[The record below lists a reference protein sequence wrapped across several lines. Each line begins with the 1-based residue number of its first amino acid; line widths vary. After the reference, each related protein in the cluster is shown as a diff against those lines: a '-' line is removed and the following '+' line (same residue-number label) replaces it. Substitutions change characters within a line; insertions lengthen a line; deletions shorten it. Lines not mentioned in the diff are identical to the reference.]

1 MRRKRL
7 SKPEQLQMV
16 MNCRTSGLSDYQWC
30 QQQGIAAST
39 FYNWITRLRKAG
51 YTFPESQAKVAALPV
66 KQGVVKLEVLPKEAE
81 ATKLVEHQN
90 TRIPNPII
98 NESLN
103 ATTVEVEMAGATV
116 RFFNNTNPELLKY
129 TLECLGGIFHAW

>member
-1 MRRKRL
+1 M
-7 SKPEQLQMV
+7 
-16 MNCRTSGLSDYQWC
+16 
-30 QQQGIAAST
+30 
-39 FYNWITRLRKAG
+39 
-51 YTFPESQAKVAALPV
+51 
-66 KQGVVKLEVLPKEAE
+66 EVFPKEAE

-98 NESLN
+98 NESSN
-103 ATTVEVEMAGATV
+103 ATTVEVEMTGATV